1 MANVI
6 VEPFSLTED
15 RYDQSEFTGRLKRIS
30 SLFNPLYLFASAEEI
45 AEAQQ
50 LLADYGA
57 GKESALNTNPSELW
71 DARSLIDARVHPD
84 TGKPVPRFLCFAAY
98 APLQPPIIMGLMWPG
113 AGMASA
119 LFWQWWNQSYNVA
132 VNYANRN
139 EASTLT
145 DSELALAYGA
155 GVTTAMGATLGFAKL
170 TERMVKK
177 FPAASG
183 TLKMFIPFISIVAAG
198 TVTLV
203 VVRRGE
209 LTNGVAVSDSDGNV
223 YGNSKKAGMVGISQ
237 CAIARVLWNIPVLI
251 LPPLFL
257 ARVRRTAFLRNNPK
271 MDFPILT
278 ATVTGAIVLGIYPAQ
293 AVFAQRASIDAKS
306 LEPEFQNRRHPTTNE
321 LVQTYWFN
329 KGL

>member
-1 MANVI
+1 M
-6 VEPFSLTED
+6 
-15 RYDQSEFTGRLKRIS
+15 Q
-30 SLFNPLYLFASAEEI
+30 
-45 AEAQQ
+45 
-50 LLADYGA
+50 
-57 GKESALNTNPSELW
+57 
-71 DARSLIDARVHPD
+71 
-84 TGKPVPRFLCFAAY
+84 
-98 APLQPPIIMGLMWPG
+98 
-113 AGMASA
+113 
-119 LFWQWWNQSYNVA
+119 
-132 VNYANRN
+132 
-139 EASTLT
+139 
-145 DSELALAYGA
+145 
-155 GVTTAMGATLGFAKL
+155 
-170 TERMVKK
+170 
-177 FPAASG
+177 
-183 TLKMFIPFISIVAAG
+183 FISIVAAG